1 MRKFSILLFI
11 LHSIVIIDNAVAQV
25 PHLLKAGVSC
35 SSGIPNESIKE
46 KNGTPLQSVVEDT
59 SFDHCVTLIKKAESL
74 NESQQYQAAYDAYK
88 AYIESCAYLSNS
100 WTTISDVGGMNT
112 KRSGDFARYAEY
124 REWLKKV
131 LYYNLDTNYYCADV
145 SQMFGTFLWFN
156 DQRGDDERGAMAVL
170 YFLVQTNRCP
180 KATAYY
186 DTVTIPGGWRDLY
199 VKWSDS
205 VRNPTLTPFVST
217 LPSLED
223 LGLGILRG
231 KPADVKKFIDA
242 ARGEI
247 LTNIIALE
255 NPFSSE
261 TKIDFTCREAVAIR
275 FEVFDLLGKKV
286 YDGGNRVYDE
296 GLDQIVLPGNGLPHG
311 ELFAR
316 FSASDGTVKTIKLQ
330 HY

>member
-1 MRKFSILLFI
+1 MKKFSILLFI

-35 SSGIPNESIKE
+35 SSGIPNESTKPKGNKLFALVNDTGFTHCQNLILAAE
-46 KNGTPLQSVVEDT
+46 ALKNRPQD
-59 SFDHCVTLIKKAESL
+59 
-74 NESQQYQAAYDAYK
+74 AYDAYRK
-88 AYIESCAYLSNS
+88 YIESCAYLSNA
-100 WTTISDVGGMNT
+100 WETFIDVGSMNAS
-112 KRSGDFARYAEY
+112 RSSDLHRSQEY

-131 LYYNLDTNYYCADV
+131 LYYNLDTNYYCADLGEIQ
-145 SQMFGTFLWFN
+145 STFGWFN
-156 DQRGDDERGAMAVL
+156 DQRGDDYKG
-170 YFLVQTNRCP
+170 FLTFEYWVIDSSKCRNLANYLKNYV
-180 KATAYY
+180 KATWDKAYF
-186 DTVTIPGGWRDLY
+186 I
-199 VKWSDS
+199 WSDS
-205 VRNPTLTPFVST
+205 VRNPTLTPFDST

-231 KPADVKKFIDA
+231 PKSDVKKFIDA
-242 ARGEI
+242 THGEI
-247 LTNIIALE
+247 LSNIIALE

-286 YDGGNRVYDE
+286 YDGGNKVYDE
-296 GLDQIVLPGNGLPHG
+296 GRDHIVLPGNGLPHG

>member
-1 MRKFSILLFI
+1 MNNSITLTSFSLFVKEGFVI
-11 LHSIVIIDNAVAQV
+11 FIVQLAIIQV
-25 PHLLKAGVSC
+25 MMG
-35 SSGIPNESIKE
+35 SGL
-46 KNGTPLQSVVEDT
+46 GQTPLSVKQKSLLSLSVVTDT

-74 NESQQYQAAYDAYK
+74 NESQQYQSAYDAYR

-100 WTTISDVGGMNT
+100 WTTFSDIGSMNT
-112 KRSGDFARYAEY
+112 KRNGDVSRFAEY

-131 LYYNLDTNYYCADV
+131 LYYNLDTNFYCVDV
-145 SQMFGTFLWFN
+145 NQILQTLHWFN
-156 DQRGDDERGAMAVL
+156 DQRGNDYRGALAIG
-170 YFLVQTNRCP
+170 YFLVKTNRCP
-180 KATAYY
+180 KSTAYM
-186 DTVTIPGGWRDLY
+186 DTVQIPATWNALY
-199 VKWSDS
+199 NAWSDS
-205 VRNPTLTPFVST
+205 VHNPTLTPFDST

-247 LTNIIALE
+247 LSNIIALE